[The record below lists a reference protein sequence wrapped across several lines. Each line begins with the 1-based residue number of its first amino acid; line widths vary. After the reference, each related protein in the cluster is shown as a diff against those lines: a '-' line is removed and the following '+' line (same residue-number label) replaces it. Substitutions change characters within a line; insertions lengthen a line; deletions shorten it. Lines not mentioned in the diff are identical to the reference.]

1 MACGRPPHK
10 RETTRPGK
18 AMLLELEPR
27 IEPSARMAIASPFI
41 AAALTL
47 IAGIVLFSALNKD
60 PRLVFQ
66 AFFVSP
72 ISSPYGLGELFIK
85 ASPLVLIATG
95 LAVGFRANVWNI
107 GAEGQLTLGAIGGG
121 GIALLFHDSNSGL
134 LLPAMIVVAAMSG
147 MAWAAIP
154 ALLRTRFNA
163 NEILVSLMLTYVS
176 LLLLSYLVRGPWRDP
191 QGFNF
196 PQSELFGQSALYP
209 ILIPG
214 TRLNASVFI
223 ALVAVVLGWVFMKRS
238 FIGYQMLVLGLSDRA
253 ARYAGFSGK
262 KSVWIGMLA
271 GGAASGLAG
280 LGEIAGPLGQ
290 LMPTVSPGYGFAAI
304 IVAFV
309 GRLQSLGILMAG
321 LLIALLQ
328 LGGDAAQVELNVA
341 PAVTGVFQGAL
352 LFFLL
357 GADVLI
363 NYRIR
368 LVLPTRGR
376 LRKQ

>member
-1 MACGRPPHK
+1 
-10 RETTRPGK
+10 
-18 AMLLELEPR
+18 MLKLEPR
-27 IEPSARMAIASPFI
+27 VEPSTKMAFASPAI

-47 IAGIVLFSALNKD
+47 MTGAVLFSAMNKD
-60 PRLVFQ
+60 PLVAFQ

-72 ISSPYGLGELFIK
+72 ISSIYGVGELLIK
-85 ASPLVLIATG
+85 ASPLVLIAIG

-121 GIALLFHDSNSGL
+121 GFALLFHDSDSTL
-134 LLPAMIVVAAMSG
+134 LLPAMIVVAALSG
-147 MAWAAIP
+147 IAWAAIP

-163 NEILVSLMLTYVS
+163 NEILVSLMMTYVS

-196 PQSELFGQSALYP
+196 PQSRLLGQAALYP
-209 ILIPG
+209 ILIAG
-214 TRLNASVFI
+214 TRLNASVLI
-223 ALVAVVLGWVFMKRS
+223 ALAAVAIGWVFMRRS
-238 FIGYQMLVLGLSDRA
+238 FVAYQMLVAGLADRA

-262 KSVWIGMLA
+262 KVVWIGMLS
-271 GGAASGLAG
+271 GGAAAGLAG

-290 LMPTVSPGYGFAAI
+290 LMPAVSPGYGFAAI

-309 GRLQSLGILMAG
+309 GRLHPLGILLAG
-321 LLIALLQ
+321 LLMALLQ
-328 LGGDAAQVELNVA
+328 LGGDTAQIELNVP

-368 LVLPTRGR
+368 LVRAR
-376 LRKQ
+376 LGTT